1 MNFIANNIKH
11 LRELKRQ
18 TQEYFANE
26 LKITRERVA
35 SYEQGRSSPP
45 VEILMALSD
54 YFKLPID
61 ILIRNDLSK
70 AEDASFINIGEQRI
84 LFPIKVNEDNE
95 DMVEIISEDTS
106 AGYLRGYADP
116 EYIDSLNSLKL
127 PFLPTGKHRAFPIK
141 GDSMLPIKSGSFII
155 ARYIEGIRQLNSGS
169 TYIVLTHND
178 GLVYKRVY
186 NKIEEHQCL
195 LMVSDNKK
203 YDPYYVPMNEILELW
218 EFTCHIN
225 LTEYDENEINTES
238 VAQMLTNIGVQL
250 ESIRKKVES

>member
-11 LRELKRQ
+11 LRELRNL
-18 TQEYFANE
+18 TQEYFASE
-26 LKITRERVA
+26 LNISRERVA

-45 VEILMALSD
+45 VEILIALSN
-54 YFKLPID
+54 YFNLPID
-61 ILIRNDLSK
+61 VLIKNDLTSST
-70 AEDASFINIGEQRI
+70 DSSFIKIGNQRI

-95 DMVEIISEDTS
+95 DMVEIVTADTS

-116 EYIDSLNSLKL
+116 EYIESLNDLKL

-155 ARYIEGIRQLNSGS
+155 AKYLEDISYLNSGI
-169 TYIVLTHND
+169 TYIVLTYND

-186 NKIEEHQCL
+186 DKIEEHQCL

-203 YDPYYVPMNEILELW
+203 YDAYYVPVEEILELW

-225 LTEYDENEINTES
+225 LSEYDENEINTGS
-238 VAQMLTNIGVQL
+238 VAQMLTDIGVQL
-250 ESIRKKVES
+250 ESIKKKIS

>member
-11 LRELKRQ
+11 LRELKNL
-18 TQEYFANE
+18 TQEYFASE
-26 LKITRERVA
+26 LNISRERVA

-45 VEILMALSD
+45 VEILIELSN
-54 YFKLPID
+54 YFNLPID
-61 ILIRNDLSK
+61 VLIKNNLTSATDT
-70 AEDASFINIGEQRI
+70 SFINIGNQRI

-95 DMVEIISEDTS
+95 DMVEIIPTDAS
-106 AGYLRGYADP
+106 AGYLRGYTDP
-116 EYIDSLNSLKL
+116 EYIESLNNLKL

-155 ARYIEGIRQLNSGS
+155 AKYLEDISYLNSGS
-169 TYIVLTHND
+169 TYIVLTYND

-186 NKIEEHQCL
+186 DKIEEHQCL

-203 YDPYYVPMNEILELW
+203 YDPYYVPTQEILELW

-225 LTEYDENEINTES
+225 LSEYDESEINTDS
-238 VAQMLTNIGVQL
+238 VAKMLTDIGVQL
-250 ESIRKKVES
+250 ESIRKKVS

>member
-11 LRELKRQ
+11 LREIKHL

-26 LKITRERVA
+26 LDISRERIA

-45 VEILMALSD
+45 VEILIALSN
-54 YFKLPID
+54 YFNLPID
-61 ILIRNDLSK
+61 VLIKNDLTK
-70 AEDASFINIGEQRI
+70 ATDTSFIKIGDQRI

-95 DMVEIISEDTS
+95 DLVEIVPTEAS
-106 AGYLRGYADP
+106 AGYLQGYADP
-116 EYIDSLNSLKL
+116 EYIETLNDLKL

-155 ARYIEGIRQLNSGS
+155 AKYLEDISYLNSGS
-169 TYIVLTHND
+169 TYIVLTYND

-186 NKIEEHQCL
+186 DKIEDHQCL
-195 LMVSDNKK
+195 LMVSDNKR
-203 YDPYYVPMNEILELW
+203 YDPYYVPAEEILELW

-225 LTEYDENEINTES
+225 LSEYDESEINTNS
-238 VAQMLTNIGVQL
+238 VAKMLTDIGVQL
-250 ESIRKKVES
+250 ESIRKKIS

>member
-11 LRELKRQ
+11 LRELKNL
-18 TQEYFANE
+18 TQEYFASE
-26 LKITRERVA
+26 LNISRERVA

-45 VEILMALSD
+45 VEILIELSN
-54 YFKLPID
+54 YFNLPID
-61 ILIRNDLSK
+61 VLIKNNLTSATDT
-70 AEDASFINIGEQRI
+70 SFINIGNQRI

-95 DMVEIISEDTS
+95 DMVEIIPTDAS
-106 AGYLRGYADP
+106 AGYLRGYTDP
-116 EYIDSLNSLKL
+116 EYIESLNNLKL

-155 ARYIEGIRQLNSGS
+155 AKYLEDISYLNSGS
-169 TYIVLTHND
+169 TYIVLTYND

-186 NKIEEHQCL
+186 DKIEEHKCL

-203 YDPYYVPMNEILELW
+203 YDPYYVPIQEILELW

-225 LTEYDENEINTES
+225 LSEYDESEINTDS
-238 VAQMLTNIGVQL
+238 VAKMLTDIGVQL
-250 ESIRKKVES
+250 ESIRKKVS

>member
-11 LRELKRQ
+11 LRELKNQ

-26 LKITRERVA
+26 LEISRERVA

-45 VEILMALSD
+45 VEVLIRLSE
-54 YFKLPID
+54 YFRLPID
-61 ILIRNDLSK
+61 VLIRNDLSK
-70 AEDASFINIGEQRI
+70 TEDVSFLRIGRQRI
-84 LFPIKVNEDNE
+84 LFPIQVNENNE
-95 DMVEIISEDTS
+95 DMVEIVSEDAS
-106 AGYLRGYADP
+106 AGYLRGYSDP

-141 GDSMLPIKSGSFII
+141 GDSMLPIKSGSFVI
-155 ARYIEGIRQLNSGS
+155 AKYLENLSELNSGS
-169 TYIVLTHND
+169 TYIVLTYND

-186 NKIEEHQCL
+186 DKIEEHQCL
-195 LMVSDNKK
+195 LMVSDNRK
-203 YDPYYVPMNEILELW
+203 YDPYYVPVQEILELW

-225 LTEYDENEINTES
+225 LTEYDEGEINTES

-250 ESIRKKVES
+250 EAIRKKVS

>member
-11 LRELKRQ
+11 LRELKGQ
-18 TQEYFANE
+18 TQEYFASE
-26 LKITRERVA
+26 LNVSRERVA

-45 VEILMALSD
+45 VELLVAISD

-61 ILIRNDLSK
+61 VLIKNDLSK
-70 AEDASFINIGEQRI
+70 AEDTSFIHIGKQRI
-84 LFPIKVNEDNE
+84 LFPIKVDQDNE
-95 DMVEIISEDTS
+95 DMVEIIAEDAS

-141 GDSMLPIKSGSFII
+141 GDSMLPIKSGSFVV
-155 ARYIEGIRQLNSGS
+155 ARYLEDIGQLNSGS
-169 TYIVLTHND
+169 TYIVLTYND

-186 NKIEEHQCL
+186 DKIEQHQCL

-203 YDPYYVPMNEILELW
+203 YDPYYVPVQEVLELW

-225 LTEYDENEINTES
+225 LSEYDEREINTES

-250 ESIRKKVES
+250 EAIKKKVS